1 MGRTSRR
8 RSLVTAEPSRGDLVW
23 LDFDPQL
30 GHEQAGRR
38 PALVLSGRRYN
49 AATGMLIAC
58 PVTTQIK
65 GYPLEVPLP
74 DGLQTRGVA
83 LANQVRSLDWTQR
96 RLKVIE
102 TAPLDVVEAV
112 LDILVALLE
121 QD

>member
-1 MGRTSRR
+1 MTD
-8 RSLVTAEPSRGDLVW
+8 APSRGDLVW

-49 AATGMLIAC
+49 AAAGMLIAC
-58 PVTTQIK
+58 PVTRQVK
-65 GYPLEVPLP
+65 GYALEVPLP
-74 DGLQTRGVA
+74 DTLQTRGVV
-83 LANQVRSLDWTQR
+83 LANQVRSLDWTLR
-96 RLKVIE
+96 RLRIIE
-102 TAPLDVVEAV
+102 QAGSEVVERV

>member
-1 MGRTSRR
+1 
-8 RSLVTAEPSRGDLVW
+8 VTAEPSRGDLVW

-58 PVTTQIK
+58 PVTGQVK

-74 DGLQTRGVA
+74 DGLQTRGVV

-102 TAPLDVVEAV
+102 TAPPEVVEAV
-112 LDILVALLE
+112 LDILVAVLE